1 MRGHLNRYL
10 VAFGSNVRHV
20 RHGPPRRVVEAAYS
34 ALADHGCRLVARSRI
49 VETSPLGPSRRRY
62 ANGAAIAE
70 CALAPE
76 AMLDFLQQIEL
87 QFGRRRGRGQA
98 WSARVLD
105 LDIVLWSGGIW
116 ASERLIVPHP
126 QFRQRGFVL
135 GPAREIAADWRDP
148 LSGLRVRH
156 LYAGLTRLRP
166 LPR

>member
-1 MRGHLNRYL
+1 M
-10 VAFGSNVRHV
+10 RHV
-20 RHGPPRRVVEAAYS
+20 RHGSPRRVVEAAYS
-34 ALADHGCRLVARSRI
+34 ALADQGCRLVAKSRI
-49 VETSPLGPSRRRY
+49 AETAPLGPSRRRY
-62 ANGAAIAE
+62 ANGAAIVE

-76 AMLDFLQQIEL
+76 AMLDFLQQTEA

-126 QFRQRGFVL
+126 HFRQRSFVL

-148 LSGLRVRH
+148 ISGLRVRH
-156 LYAGLTRLRP
+156 LHAGLTRPRP